1 MRLAG
6 IMSRLLAAAA
16 LAIAVFCAAA
26 ARAQVDFA
34 RDIEPVFHTRCYMCH
49 GPSVQ
54 MNGLRLDRKEAALR
68 GSDAGPV
75 IIPGD
80 SARSRL
86 VERIT
91 SDKPGFRMPPSGA
104 PLAPQQIAAIK
115 AWIDGGAV
123 WPEKAGS
130 PAPTSSIASGHW
142 AFRPVR
148 RPPVPAVRHSAW
160 ARNAIDRF
168 ILARLEAENVQP
180 SPEADRVTLIRRVY
194 LDLIGLP
201 PTPEEVDRFL
211 ADERPQAW
219 QELVDRLLGSP
230 HYGEK
235 QALHWLDAA
244 RYADSD
250 GYERDPQRPYA
261 WRWRDWVIQ
270 ALNADMPFDRFT
282 IEQLAGDL
290 LPNAT
295 LEQRVATGFLRN
307 GVKNREA
314 GVHNDEK
321 HFEEVIDKVN
331 TAGTVWMGLTVGCA
345 QCHNHKYDPLSQK
358 EFYQLY
364 AIFNNAVERDIPAP
378 PPGQLGPYLRAWPAY
393 RAEREKILCDQK
405 IDELLAAWKQKMLE
419 AMDKPGVR
427 TDWDFQVTEWRAAK
441 DRSDWKLRA
450 SPAELTEF
458 ERDEIAD
465 WFLDHPGPDV
475 TEEEKARIS
484 AARKALRELEA
495 KLPPL
500 ARAYT
505 VIERPDPQVTRIAL
519 RGDWRSPGLEVQPGT
534 PAVLPPLKL
543 DGKPARLAF
552 AEWLVSPENPL
563 TARVTVNRIWQELFG
578 RGLVRTGNDFGTQG
592 EPPSHPELLDWLAAE
607 FMESGW
613 SRKHLLRLIVDSAT
627 YRQAS
632 RARPELAERD
642 PDNRWLARQNR
653 LRLPAELIRDEALA
667 ASGLLYPKIG
677 GESVRPPQP
686 EGVGELMYSKK
697 PWVADEGPERYRRG
711 LYIFFQRTAPYPM
724 LINFDAPT
732 KLVASVERQRSNTPL
747 QALNLLN
754 DPVFFESAQALAVRV
769 MREETELE
777 RRMERMFRLC
787 LARKPKPEEI
797 SHITKFLDAQRRLLE
812 RDAAAQAKLAPFV
825 PEGASRLE
833 VAAWTGQARA
843 LMNVDEFVT
852 RE

>member
-1 MRLAG
+1 
-6 IMSRLLAAAA
+6 
-16 LAIAVFCAAA
+16 
-26 ARAQVDFA
+26 
-34 RDIEPVFHTRCYMCH
+34 
-49 GPSVQ
+49 
-54 MNGLRLDRKEAALR
+54 MNGLRLDRKDAALQ
-68 GSDAGPV
+68 GSHAGPV
-75 IIPGD
+75 IIPGE
-80 SARSRL
+80 SGRSRL

-91 SDKPGFRMPPSGA
+91 SDKPGYRMPPSGP
-104 PLAPQQIAAIK
+104 PLTPQQIAAIK
-115 AWIDGGAV
+115 AWIDGGAL
-123 WPEKAGS
+123 WPEKTGA
-130 PAPTSSIASGHW
+130 PAPAAPELQGHW

-148 RPPVPAVRHSAW
+148 RPPVPEVRNSGW
-160 ARNAIDRF
+160 VRNAIDRF
-168 ILARLEAENVQP
+168 ILARLEAENVPP

-194 LDLIGLP
+194 LDLTGLP
-201 PTPEEVDRFL
+201 PSPEEVDRFL
-211 ADERPQAW
+211 ADERPGAW
-219 QELVDRLLGSP
+219 QELVDSLLRSP

-235 QALHWLDAA
+235 QAIHWLDAA

-290 LPNAT
+290 LPGAT

-331 TAGTVWMGLTVGCA
+331 TAGTVWLGLSVGCA
-345 QCHNHKYDPLSQK
+345 QCHNHKYDPITQK

-378 PPGQLGPYLRAWPAY
+378 VAGQTGPYLRAWPAY
-393 RAEREKILCDQK
+393 RAEREKILCDQG
-405 IDELLAAWKQKMLE
+405 IDALLAAWKQKMLE
-419 AMDKPGVR
+419 AMDKPGIR

-450 SPAELTEF
+450 SPAELTEL
-458 ERDEIAD
+458 ERDEIVD

-475 TEEEKARIS
+475 TEEEKAKIS

-495 KLPPL
+495 KLPPV

-519 RGDWRSPGLEVQPGT
+519 RGDWRSPGLEVEPAT

-578 RGLVRTGNDFGTQG
+578 RGLVRTVNDFGTQG

-686 EGVGELMYSKK
+686 EGVGELMYAKK

-724 LINFDAPT
+724 LINFDAPA

-754 DPVFFESAQALAVRV
+754 DPVFFEAAQALAVRV
-769 MREETELE
+769 MREEREPERRLE
-777 RRMERMFRLC
+777 RIFRLC
-787 LARKPKPEEI
+787 LARKPKPEEVD
-797 SHITKFLDAQRRLLE
+797 HIEKFLGLQRELLE
-812 RDAAAQAKLAPFV
+812 ADAAAQTKLAPFV
-825 PEGASRLE
+825 PEGESRLE
-833 VAAWTGQARA
+833 VAAWTGLARA
-843 LMNVDEFVT
+843 LMNLDEFMT